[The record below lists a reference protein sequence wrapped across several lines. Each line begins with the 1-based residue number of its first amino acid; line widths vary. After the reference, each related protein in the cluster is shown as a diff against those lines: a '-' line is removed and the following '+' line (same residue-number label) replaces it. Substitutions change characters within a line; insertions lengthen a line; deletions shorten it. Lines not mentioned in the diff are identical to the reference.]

1 MVPLWSLPY
10 KWGNWD
16 SESWNAKLLK
26 GRGDFDPMLSKSWV
40 HMAWYLIIFLIQVS
54 QLLVTTNNTPK
65 DFFPGW
71 ISYFLIF
78 LSVANIS
85 KGTGSEEAWKVGFQS
100 QRFGNGQDRVWNK
113 SKLESRRH
121 SPQLLQGLCC
131 LPLLRGWD
139 GSFTGFKAR
148 HRAERIKD
156 QGRASGLQIASEASQ
171 ELSLLLCVKVREL
184 LVPALMK
191 SQG

>member
-1 MVPLWSLPY
+1 MVSHYCFNPGVTASSDHKQHSQGFL
-10 KWGNWD
+10 
-16 SESWNAKLLK
+16 
-26 GRGDFDPMLSKSWV
+26 SWV
-40 HMAWYLIIFLIQVS
+40 NFLFSDFSVHGKHKQV
-54 QLLVTTNNTPK
+54 QRVRGGK
-65 DFFPGW
+65 
-71 ISYFLIF
+71 
-78 LSVANIS
+78 
-85 KGTGSEEAWKVGFQS
+85 GSEEAWKVAFQS

-139 GSFTGFKAR
+139 GSSTGFKAR
-148 HRAERIKD
+148 RRAERIKD
-156 QGRASGLQIASEASQ
+156 QGRASGLQTASETSQ
-171 ELSLLLCVKVREL
+171 ELSLLLCVKAREL